1 MLLAPTVLAL
11 PSRALARSHQ
21 MPQALAARLSAFAE
35 VEQGRPVL
43 WLPVLMAVGVLA
55 YFSLR
60 VEPPFWLGAAVAVP
74 TIAVAALAGRATRLA
89 LSPLIALSVGFT
101 SAQMATLRSLP
112 IETLPWHAVIVSG
125 RVAGVELLPEGRRVT
140 VAQARFADAA
150 PLRRRVRIRLRAHDD
165 VDLEA
170 GDTLRVRAL
179 LRVPSAPA
187 YPGGW
192 DLQRDAFFAG
202 YAGYGFAIGPAER
215 LARAPPSGLGGWLQ
229 RLREAIAE
237 RMRSRLPGTE
247 GAVAATVLTGI
258 PSAIPQSDREAF
270 RASGLAHLLAVAGLH
285 MAAVMGLAF
294 AATRLILAL
303 IEPAALSWPTKQIAA
318 GVALGFGGFYMVLTG
333 MHVPIIRSFAM
344 AGLVTLAALMGR
356 RAVSLRGLALAAVT
370 LMLVEPQE
378 VPGASFQM
386 SFSAVLA
393 LIAGYE
399 ALRPWLRRLHGNGS
413 LGRRFAGHLVAL
425 ALTSLLAGGASAPYG
440 AYHFGHIQ
448 SYFIAAN
455 MVAVP
460 ITALWIMPL
469 GLLSL
474 PLMPVGLD
482 GPVLDAMGWGLHVVV
497 LIARAVTAW
506 PFAVVPVRHMPPWG
520 LAIVSVGIAWLG
532 LWRSPRWRLI
542 GLVPLTL
549 GLVSPWFVARPD
561 MLMAPDG
568 RMIGVRAGDAMLIER
583 TSGASRFTRD
593 AWAQFWA
600 VDTEPRRLSS
610 EGKAGAGTIVCVP
623 NSCLI
628 RPRPSVAPALLLRR
642 DAPADCAQ
650 AAVIVSLEA
659 ARGRCWGPKL
669 VDRVTARMMGA
680 VAIWL
685 EPAGA
690 RIVYDRTLRGDRPWV
705 PPLHRRRSY

>member
-1 MLLAPTVLAL
+1 MALASTMLAL
-11 PSRALARSHQ
+11 PRRAFVPWRQSLA
-21 MPQALAARLSAFAE
+21 MRLSAFAE
-35 VEQGRPVL
+35 AEQGRLVL
-43 WLPVLMAVGVLA
+43 WLPVLMGVGVLT
-55 YFSLR
+55 YFALR
-60 VEPPFWLGAAVAVP
+60 IEPPAWAGAAVALPV
-74 TIAVAALAGRATRLA
+74 IAVAALGGRGARVA

-101 SAQMATLRSLP
+101 SAQVATLRSLP
-112 IETLPWHAVIVSG
+112 SETLPWRAVVVTG
-125 RVAGVELLPEGRRVT
+125 RVAGVELLPEGRRIT
-140 VAQARFADAA
+140 IAQARFDDAA
-150 PLRRRVRIRLRAHDD
+150 PLRRRVRVRLRAHDT
-165 VDLEA
+165 VDLAA

-179 LRVPSAPA
+179 LRAPSSPA

-202 YAGYGFAIGPAER
+202 YAGYGFAIGAAER
-215 LARAPPSGLGGWLQ
+215 LARAPPSGIGGWLQ
-229 RLREAIAE
+229 RLREAIAA
-237 RMRSRLPGTE
+237 RMRSRLPGTD

-294 AATRLILAL
+294 AATRLVLAL
-303 IEPAALSWPTKQIAA
+303 IEPAALFWPTKQIAA
-318 GVALGFGGFYMVLTG
+318 GVALAFGGFYMVLTG

-344 AGLVTLAALMGR
+344 AALVTCAALIGR
-356 RAVSLRGLALAAVT
+356 RAVSLRGLALAAVA

-399 ALRPWLRRLHGNGS
+399 ALRTWLRRLHGHGS
-413 LGRRFAGHLVAL
+413 LGRRFAGHIVAL

-482 GPVLDAMGWGLHVVV
+482 GPVLDAMGWGLHAVV

-506 PFAVVPVRHMPPWG
+506 PLAVVPVPHMPAWG
-520 LAIVSVGIAWLG
+520 LAVVSLGIAWLG
-532 LWRSPRWRLI
+532 LWRGPRFRLL
-542 GLVPLTL
+542 GLVPLVV
-549 GLVSPWFVARPD
+549 GLVSPWLVVPPD
-561 MLMAPDG
+561 ILMAPDG
-568 RMIGVRAGDAMLIER
+568 REIGVRAGDAMLVER
-583 TSGASRFTRD
+583 VSGASRFTRE

-600 VDTEPRRLSS
+600 IDTEPHRLPS
-610 EGKAGAGTIVCVP
+610 EGEAGNGTVACVP
-623 NSCLI
+623 NSCWI
-628 RPRPSVAPALLLRR
+628 RLRPDAAAALLLRR
-642 DAPADCAQ
+642 DAPVDCTR

-659 ARGRCWGPKL
+659 ARGRCRGPRL

-685 EPAGA
+685 KPDGA
-690 RIVYDRTLRGDRPWV
+690 RIVYDRMLRGNRPWV